1 MLILKSPDFKQI
13 ANFRL
18 LEVGIEALRLAAV
31 ITASKNGSV
40 PEKPIAVL
48 PAGQGSVHSTAP
60 FPNSACGFK
69 HIQYQLMKL
78 QVRGR

>member
-1 MLILKSPDFKQI
+1 MVANANSQKPDFKQI
-13 ANFRL
+13 ASFRL
-18 LEVGIEALRLAAV
+18 LEVGIEALRLPAV
-31 ITASKNGSV
+31 ITAPRTAPSLKNQCGVARGARIS
-40 PEKPIAVL
+40 
-48 PAGQGSVHSTAP
+48 HAP